1 MLVDL
6 RRGRQIREPRVG
18 CSNFDAT
25 RAQFKSDTAI
35 CPEKID
41 CERYSVSK
49 IQLHKSLHSP
59 LHKGSQFKGLTINQR
74 NGLKRRRS
82 SIEWALCPAFTA
94 SSRILAFTNCF
105 TVHKRPASPCSICLL
120 QIGAS
125 VISASAPDV
134 RMEDAIMPW
143 TDMQR
148 RPAWSR
154 AARGTEIGTTHTS
167 ILLMLCPA
175 VKFPVTVRLSNQW
188 RRR

>member
-1 MLVDL
+1 ML
-6 RRGRQIREPRVG
+6 RGRSSSRTQRFAQKKLIASDIQYRKFNFTNRFTVPFTRVHN
-18 CSNFDAT
+18 S
-25 RAQFKSDTAI
+25 R
-35 CPEKID
+35 
-41 CERYSVSK
+41 
-49 IQLHKSLHSP
+49 
-59 LHKGSQFKGLTINQR
+59 GSQSINEMGSKDAEAAL
-74 NGLKRRRS
+74 NGRFAPL
-82 SIEWALCPAFTA
+82 LQLPAGSWPSQTA
-94 SSRILAFTNCF
+94 SQFTKDQQVLA
-105 TVHKRPASPCSICLL
+105 ASACCR
-120 QIGAS
+120 GAS